1 MGKIDI
7 DNMCLFMNN
16 EQRQQFI
23 SKLSRIEPYYIMQLI
38 DSENKNSLLRLAVI
52 EYINRYGFNYI
63 SEGNKQEDILTN
75 QTTEVKRLF
84 RCIKRK

>member
-1 MGKIDI
+1 
-7 DNMCLFMNN
+7 MNN

-23 SKLSRIEPYYIMQLI
+23 SKLSKIEPYYIMQLI
-38 DSENKNSLLRLAVI
+38 DSENKSSLLRLAVI

>member
-1 MGKIDI
+1 
-7 DNMCLFMNN
+7 MCLFMNN

-23 SKLSRIEPYYIMQLI
+23 SKLSKIEPYYIMQLI
-38 DSENKNSLLRLAVI
+38 DSENKSSLLRLAVI

>member
-1 MGKIDI
+1 
-7 DNMCLFMNN
+7 MNN

-23 SKLSRIEPYYIMQLI
+23 SKLSKIEPYYIMQLI
-38 DSENKNSLLRLAVI
+38 ESENKSSLLRLAVI

>member
-1 MGKIDI
+1 MGKINI
-7 DNMCLFMNN
+7 DNICLFMNN

-38 DSENKNSLLRLAVI
+38 DSENKSSLLRLAVI

>member
-1 MGKIDI
+1 MGKINI

-38 DSENKNSLLRLAVI
+38 DSENKSSLLRLAVI

-75 QTTEVKRLF
+75 QTTELKRLF

>member
-1 MGKIDI
+1 MGKINI

-23 SKLSRIEPYYIMQLI
+23 SKLSKIEPYYIMQLI
-38 DSENKNSLLRLAVI
+38 DSENKSSLLRLAVI

>member
-1 MGKIDI
+1 MGKINI

-23 SKLSRIEPYYIMQLI
+23 SKLSKIEPYYIMQLI
-38 DSENKNSLLRLAVI
+38 DSENKSSLLRLAVI

-63 SEGNKQEDILTN
+63 SEGNKKEDILTN

>member
-1 MGKIDI
+1 MKTK
-7 DNMCLFMNN
+7 
-16 EQRQQFI
+16 
-23 SKLSRIEPYYIMQLI
+23 S
-38 DSENKNSLLRLAVI
+38 SLLRLAVI

-84 RCIKRK
+84 RCIKKKIRQ

>member
-1 MGKIDI
+1 M
-7 DNMCLFMNN
+7 
-16 EQRQQFI
+16 
-23 SKLSRIEPYYIMQLI
+23 IEPYYVMQLM

-52 EYINRYGFNYI
+52 EYINRYGFSYI

-75 QTTEVKRLF
+75 QSTEVKRLF

>member
-1 MGKIDI
+1 MGKINI

-23 SKLSRIEPYYIMQLI
+23 SKLSMIEPYYIMQLI

>member
-1 MGKIDI
+1 MGKINI

-23 SKLSRIEPYYIMQLI
+23 SKLSKIEPYYIMQLI
-38 DSENKNSLLRLAVI
+38 DSENKSSLLRLAVI

-63 SEGNKQEDILTN
+63 SEDNKQEDILTN

>member
-1 MGKIDI
+1 
-7 DNMCLFMNN
+7 MCLFMNN

-38 DSENKNSLLRLAVI
+38 DSENKSSLLRLAVI

>member
-1 MGKIDI
+1 
-7 DNMCLFMNN
+7 MNN

-38 DSENKNSLLRLAVI
+38 DSENKSSLLRLAVI

>member
-1 MGKIDI
+1 M
-7 DNMCLFMNN
+7 
-16 EQRQQFI
+16 
-23 SKLSRIEPYYIMQLI
+23 IEPYYIMQLI

>member
-1 MGKIDI
+1 MGKINI

-38 DSENKNSLLRLAVI
+38 DSENKSSLLRLAVI